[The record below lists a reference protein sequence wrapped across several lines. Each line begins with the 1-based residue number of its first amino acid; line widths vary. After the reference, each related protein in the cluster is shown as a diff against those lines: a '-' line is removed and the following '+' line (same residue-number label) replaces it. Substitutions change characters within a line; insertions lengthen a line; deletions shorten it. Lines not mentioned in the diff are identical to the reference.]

1 MKKILPLLLVLL
13 VSGCSQTKKVATVSN
28 SDNQSFVIKEIS
40 TDKTYAFTANNPVEV
55 GGNSG
60 NSGPSNERKYL
71 NMLAGP
77 NGEKISYYRAGSC
90 CPVKSKNGL
99 MGYAM
104 LDNYRVTWEGTTD
117 TVSIYINMYDKGVL
131 KAPFGLTIKKD

>member
-1 MKKILPLLLVLL
+1 MKHLFSFLFILVL
-13 VSGCSQTKKVATVSN
+13 SSCSQTKNIARTSIT
-28 SDNQSFVIKEIS
+28 DNESFVITEVS
-40 TDKTYAFTANNPVEV
+40 GDKTYGLTSKNPVEV

-77 NGEKISYYRAGSC
+77 NGEKISYQRAGSC
-90 CPVKSKNGL
+90 CPVKSKKGF

-104 LDNYRVTWEGTTD
+104 LDNYRITWEGTTD

-131 KAPFGLTIKKD
+131 KAPIGFAIKKD